1 MPEAEEKQKETVDID
16 TSGPE
21 VEIKLPEEKTKDEDK
36 TYEDE
41 RETKL
46 EDGGVADDTPEK
58 PVEQPAV
65 QGSDKQESNAKEV
78 EDYSEGVKKRI
89 AKLTKKM
96 REAERQK
103 DEALRYA
110 ESVKKERDQFKS
122 QATSLDKNYATE
134 MEGRIA
140 SSLAAAQAKLA
151 AARESQDSK
160 AEVEALTAISQLGY
174 EQGKLAELK
183 TAQQMEET
191 AAKDKPQTIAQPK
204 RPASPDPRAEA
215 WAEKNEWFGKD
226 NAMTYTAFDLH
237 RKLTEEEGYDPKSD
251 EYYAEIDKR
260 IRLEF
265 PHKFD
270 TTVEKQTSKPTQNVA
285 SATRSSKTSRKSVRL
300 TSSQVAIAKKLGVP
314 LEEYAK
320 QLMNTKGVCETT
332 YEHEGG
338 IGIWKR
344 INQLVRAKLSKVI
357 QQKYNHK
364 LKRLSQ
370 KQDQKFGLHHRT

>member
-1 MPEAEEKQKETVDID
+1 MPETEENKTIDID

-21 VEIKLPEEKTKDEDK
+21 VEVKLPEEKTKEEDK
-36 TYEDE
+36 TYESSEDNIVTSDSSE
-41 RETKL
+41 ESSQQPDVQAK
-46 EDGGVADDTPEK
+46 DGGSV
-58 PVEQPAV
+58 QPASE
-65 QGSDKQESNAKEV
+65 QGSDKQKDNRQEV
-78 EDYSEGVKKRI
+78 EEYSEGVKKRI

-96 REAERQK
+96 REAERQR
-103 DEALRYA
+103 DEAISYA
-110 ESVKKERDQFKS
+110 ERTKKERDEFKTQS
-122 QATSLDKNYATE
+122 ISLDKNYATE

-151 AARESQDSK
+151 AARDSQDSK

-183 TAQQMEET
+183 TAQQMQET
-191 AAKDKPQTIAQPK
+191 AAKEKPVVPTQPK
-204 RPASPDPRAEA
+204 RPSAPDPKAEA

-251 EYYAEIDKR
+251 DYYEEIDKR

-285 SATRSSKTSRKSVRL
+285 SATRSSKTGRKSVRL

-320 QLMNTKGVCETT
+320 QLMNTKEV
-332 YEHEGG
+332 
-338 IGIWKR
+338 
-344 INQLVRAKLSKVI
+344 
-357 QQKYNHK
+357 
-364 LKRLSQ
+364 
-370 KQDQKFGLHHRT
+370 

>member
-1 MPEAEEKQKETVDID
+1 MPETEEKLKETVDID

-21 VEIKLPEEKTKDEDK
+21 VEIKLPEEKIKEEDK

-46 EDGGVADDTPEK
+46 EDGGVADDTSEK

-65 QGSDKQESNAKEV
+65 QGSDKQESNSQEV

-110 ESVKKERDQFKS
+110 ESVRKERDQFKT

-151 AARESQDSK
+151 AARDSQDSK

-191 AAKDKPQTIAQPK
+191 ALKDKPQAQAITQPK
-204 RPASPDPRAEA
+204 RAAAPDPKAEA
-215 WAEKNEWFGKD
+215 WAERNDWFGKD

-237 RKLTEEEGYDPKSD
+237 RKLTEEEGFDPKSD
-251 EYYAEIDKR
+251 DYYAEIDKR
-260 IRLEF
+260 IKLEF

-285 SATRSSKTSRKSVRL
+285 SATRSSKTGRKSVRL

-320 QLMNTKGVCETT
+320 QLMNTKEV
-332 YEHEGG
+332 
-338 IGIWKR
+338 
-344 INQLVRAKLSKVI
+344 
-357 QQKYNHK
+357 
-364 LKRLSQ
+364 
-370 KQDQKFGLHHRT
+370 

>member
-1 MPEAEEKQKETVDID
+1 MPEDNEPKTVDID
-16 TSGPE
+16 TSGPDVE
-21 VEIKLPEEKTKDEDK
+21 VELPEENKQ
-36 TYEDE
+36 TYEKKKDHGTDISYENE

-46 EDGGVADDTPEK
+46 EDGGVADNTSEK
-58 PVEQPAV
+58 PVEQPDV
-65 QGSDKQESNAKEV
+65 QADAQKTDEKEGDKQQDNTKAV
-78 EDYSEGVKKRI
+78 EEYSEGVKKRI

-103 DEALRYA
+103 EEAIAFAHR
-110 ESVKKERDQFKS
+110 VKKERDQFQS

-134 MEGRIA
+134 MEGRIS

-151 AARESQDSK
+151 AARTNEDSK

-183 TAQQMEET
+183 TQHQMQET
-191 AAKDKPQTIAQPK
+191 AAKERPVQTQQPIQQTSV
-204 RPASPDPRAEA
+204 RDPKAEA

-237 RKLTEEEGYDPKSD
+237 RKLTEEEGMDPQSD
-251 EYYAEIDKR
+251 EYYAEVDRR

-270 TTVEKQTSKPTQNVA
+270 RPVEEKQTTKPTQNVA
-285 SATRSSKTSRKSVRL
+285 SATRSTKSGRKQVRL
-300 TSSQVAIAKKLGVP
+300 TSSQVAIARKLGVP

-320 QLMNTKGVCETT
+320 QLINTKEV
-332 YEHEGG
+332 
-338 IGIWKR
+338 
-344 INQLVRAKLSKVI
+344 
-357 QQKYNHK
+357 
-364 LKRLSQ
+364 
-370 KQDQKFGLHHRT
+370 